1 MPSLLVSLG
10 RGALV
15 VVSSVADRSQLFDSG
30 LLYVIVTPK
39 IIILKNSTR
48 QLNSVGQ
55 CESWWRI
62 HLLHF
67 QQLGQ
72 DLELA

>member
-10 RGALV
+10 RGPLV

-30 LLYVIVTPK
+30 PLYVIVTPK
-39 IIILKNSTR
+39 IIMLRNSTR
-48 QLNSVGQ
+48 QLNFVGH
-55 CESWWRI
+55 CDSWWRI